1 MNKFTKGA
9 ISVALALNLISPTAF
24 AAAVAFDDVPVTHW
38 AHNAITDMAERGI
51 VKGVGDNKF
60 APSGTVTYAEFVTML
75 TREFYG
81 ATDSI
86 TGEAWYTP
94 YITVAQNKH
103 LLDGCKTGYSPT
115 DTINR
120 YDMAMVMYNHLK
132 AQGESLTNRADSSI
146 ISDWS
151 SIPANYQDAVGV
163 CYGLQLLQGKD
174 ASGAFDGAGTMT
186 RAEAATVVQRLLGGN
201 TSTTPTTP
209 EQPTTSIPAG
219 AVQVTDKNVEKIKGN
234 NSYYEDGVFHIRV
247 HAGWMCHGGLD
258 LVNPGYKYLT
268 FTVTTHEPE
277 SDFNRFHCISV
288 GGVDGINS
296 ADTGVLELLDAYT
309 TKTYTANVSGMKH
322 LDMLTHNGSHYTN
335 CDIYDIYFHN

>member
-81 ATDSI
+81 ATDST

-103 LLDGCKTGYSPT
+103 LLDGCKTGYAPT

-132 AQGESLTNRADSSI
+132 AQGTSTSNRADSST

-151 SIPANYQDAVGV
+151 SIPANYQDAVSI
-163 CYGLQLLQGKD
+163 CYGMKLLQGKD
-174 ASGAFDGAGTMT
+174 SSGAFDGMGTMT
-186 RAEAATVVQRLLGGN
+186 RAEAATVVQRLLGDD
-201 TSTTPTTP
+201 TPTTP
-209 EQPTTSIPAG
+209 STSIPAG
-219 AVQVTDKNVEKIKGN
+219 AVPVTDKNVEKIKGN

-247 HAGWMCHGGLD
+247 HAGWLCYGGLD
-258 LVNPGYKYLT
+258 LVNPGYDYLT
-268 FTVTTHEPE
+268 FTVTTYEPQSE
-277 SDFNRFHCISV
+277 YNRLH
-288 GGVDGINS
+288 GVSIGCPDSFPS
-296 ADTGVLELLDAYT
+296 AGVMLVEFLEPYT
-309 TKTYTANVSGMKH
+309 TKTYTVNVSGMKH
-322 LDMLTHNGSHYTN
+322 LDMLTDNGPNYTN
-335 CDIYDIYFHN
+335 CDISNIYFHN

>member
-81 ATDSI
+81 ATDSST

-132 AQGESLTNRADSSI
+132 AQGESLTTRADSTS

-151 SIPANYQDAVGV
+151 SVPANYQDAVSI
-163 CYGLQLLQGKD
+163 CYGMKLLQGKD
-174 ASGAFDGAGTMT
+174 ASGAFDGTGTMT
-186 RAEAATVVQRLLGGN
+186 RAEAATVVQRLLGDD
-201 TSTTPTTP
+201 TSST
-209 EQPTTSIPAG
+209 PTTSIPAG
-219 AVQVTDKNVEKIKGN
+219 AVPVTDKNVKEIRGTD
-234 NSYYEDGVFHIRV
+234 SYYEDGVFHIRTHTGSIV
-247 HAGWMCHGGLD
+247 WSGLK
-258 LVNPGYKYLT
+258 LVNQGYDYLT
-268 FTVTTHEPE
+268 FTVTTYEPE
-277 SDFNRFHCISV
+277 SDFNRLHGISV
-288 GGVDGINS
+288 VGADGIS
-296 ADTGVLELLDAYT
+296 ATSTGVSDYLEPHT

-322 LDMLTHNGSHYTN
+322 LELMAMNGPNHSN

>member
-81 ATDSI
+81 ATDST

-103 LLDGCKTGYSPT
+103 LLDGCKENYAPT

-132 AQGESLTNRADSSI
+132 AQGESVTNQVNTSA

-174 ASGAFDGAGTMT
+174 ASGAFDGTGTMT
-186 RAEAATVVQRLLGGN
+186 RAEAATVVQRLLGDDN
-201 TSTTPTTP
+201 PTTPTTP
-209 EQPTTSIPAG
+209 EQPSTSIPAG
-219 AVQVTDKNVEKIKGN
+219 AVPVTDKNVQEIRGN

-247 HAGWMCHGGLD
+247 QAGWVCIGGLD
-258 LVNPGYKYLT
+258 LVNPGYDYLT
-268 FTVTTHEPE
+268 FTITTFEPISE
-277 SDFNRFHCISV
+277 SNRLHGLSV
-288 GGVDGINS
+288 GCTDVLGGIS
-296 ADTGVLELLDAYT
+296 CMREYLEPHT
-309 TKTYTANVSGMKH
+309 TKTYTINVSGMKH
-322 LDMLTHNGSHYTN
+322 LAMVTTNSSYHAN